1 MNTTANTTAKTA
13 AKPVIGHCLRCRRA
27 LTNPTPDGYGP
38 KCRAMVRRAARAE
51 VVAQY
56 KPYLVEKAEELIE
69 QGGLIP
75 LRANRVFLAVSSDGS
90 TAYRTHR
97 AACTCP
103 AGIKGQHACK
113 HRIAAHLLSIA
124 A

>member
-1 MNTTANTTAKTA
+1 MSATKNAAA
-13 AKPVIGHCLRCRRA
+13 AKPVIGHCLRCGRA
-27 LTNPTPDGYGP
+27 LRVPTTDGYGP
-38 KCRAMVRRAARAE
+38 KCRVMVRKAARAE

-56 KPYLVEKAEELIE
+56 KPHQVVKAEELLE

-75 LRANRVFLAVSSDGS
+75 LRARRVFLAVSSDGS
-90 TAYRTHR
+90 TAYKAHR

-103 AGIKGQHACK
+103 AGIKGVHPCK
-113 HRIAAHLLSIA
+113 HRIAAHILSLA

>member
-1 MNTTANTTAKTA
+1 MNTTTHTAKAA

-27 LTNPTPDGYGP
+27 LTNPSPDGYGP
-38 KCRAMVRRAARAE
+38 KCRTMIRRAARAE

-56 KPYLVEKAEELIE
+56 RPHQIEKAQELIE

-75 LRANRVFLAVSSDGS
+75 LRANRVFLAASSDGS

-103 AGIKGQHACK
+103 AGIRGLHPCK

>member
-1 MNTTANTTAKTA
+1 MNTTTNTVAA

-27 LTNPTPDGYGP
+27 LHNPTPDGYGP
-38 KCRAMVRRAARAE
+38 KCRTLVRRAARAQ
-51 VVAQY
+51 VIAQY
-56 KPYLVEKAEELIE
+56 KTHQVAKAEELIE
-69 QGGLIP
+69 QGGLVP

-103 AGIKGQHACK
+103 AGIKGTHPCK
-113 HRIAAHLLSIA
+113 HRIAAHILSA